1 MTAYQAWGLALV
13 QWVQGWGAWL
23 EPLMQGFSATGR
35 STFYLLI
42 MPMLYWCVDS
52 ALGLQIAVMLLV
64 SSSLNDTCKMLLH
77 QPRPFWLRE
86 IGALSYE
93 RSFGLPSGH
102 SQQAMSV
109 WGLLALK
116 SRSRWAATLLGV
128 LIAGIGLSRLYL
140 AVHFPGDVLLGWAAG
155 ALLLVEFV
163 RWQPM
168 VTAFWS
174 TRTLRSQ
181 VILALGAAV
190 LLLGLPL
197 LAYGLSA
204 GWRMPIAW
212 EQNILAQFGHYESP
226 RTLENAW
233 LVSGLMLGLGIG
245 RALLNRWGG
254 FAADGTLLKRMMRY
268 LLGIVGLALLWFG
281 LGEAIPEEQALW
293 LDLLRWV
300 HAGVLGLWVSAGAP
314 WLFLRLRLAQPD
326 VEG

>member
-1 MTAYQAWGLALV
+1 MTAFQAWGLALV

-23 EPLMQGFSATGR
+23 APLMQGLSATGR

-42 MPMLYWCVDS
+42 MPLLYWCVDS
-52 ALGLQIAVMLLV
+52 GLGMQVAVMLLL
-64 SSSLNDTCKMLLH
+64 SSSLNDTLKMLLH
-77 QPRPFWLRE
+77 QPRPFWLQE

-116 SRSRWAATLLGV
+116 SRSRWVATLLGV

-140 AVHFPGDVLLGWAAG
+140 GVHFPGDVLLGWAVG
-155 ALLLVEFV
+155 ALLLVAFV

-181 VILALGAAV
+181 TIIALGVAV
-190 LLLGLPL
+190 LLWGLPA
-197 LAYGLSA
+197 LAYGLA
-204 GWRMPIAW
+204 TGWRMPIAW
-212 EQNILAQFGHYESP
+212 EQNILTQFGLVESP

-245 RALLNRWGG
+245 RALMDRWGG
-254 FAADGTLLKRMMRY
+254 FASGGAPLKRILRY
-268 LLGIVGLALLWFG
+268 LVGIVGLALLWFG
-281 LGEAIPEEQALW
+281 LGQVLPEEQVLW
-293 LDLLRWV
+293 LDLLRWL
-300 HAGVLGLWVSAGAP
+300 HAGVLGLWVSFGAP